1 MQVWVEGVAED
12 RVKQAG
18 AELGQA
24 QISFKLSL
32 VWNLRICWA
41 DLICWSNQVDQIKSR
56 KKMLQIKIIRSSSS
70 DLVNPNQVEKIK
82 LKNQVGQTK

>member
-1 MQVWVEGVAED
+1 MSAGQ
-12 RVKQAG
+12 KSTQAL

-24 QISFKLSL
+24 QISFELSL

-41 DLICWSNQVDQIKSR
+41 HLDKALICWSNQVDQIKSR
-56 KKMLQIKIIRSSSS
+56 KKMLQIKSIRSSSL